1 MAVSEGDSTEKK
13 IKDAARMIFT
23 QKGFL
28 ATTIR
33 DIATEADI
41 NVASVNYYF
50 RSKEKLFESIM
61 EETIKKLFDKVEPVL
76 NDEGTTLLQK
86 VETCAGYYIDQ
97 VLENPDYPFFIVS
110 EVMGGSTKLP
120 LISNIKLLVNSHFA
134 KQLRELQTEGKIN
147 FHPVHLL
154 WNISGMIVFPF
165 LTRPQTLQ
173 SGYFK
178 TTEFHEL
185 MQERKKLIPIWTKQI
200 MNIEYLL

>member
-200 MNIEYLL
+200 MNIE